1 MADDPLLR
9 VFDGGEKENRV
20 GDEVSPADAVE
31 ESPEVFEVP
40 DEVVEEVKPSPKKKP
55 IKKKPAKRKPAKKK
69 AAVKPVDEAVEPKPK
84 PKKSKKL
91 LKDGEV
97 LTGSE
102 IIAKCKCTI
111 GDVHAACDAGEL
123 VSVYEKCCDSGASQF
138 KFKAV

>member
-9 VFDGGEKENRV
+9 VFDGGEKENSV

-31 ESPEVFEVP
+31 ESPEIFEVP
-40 DEVVEEVKPSPKKKP
+40 AEVVEEAIPSPKNKLT
-55 IKKKPAKRKPAKKK
+55 KKKPTKKK
-69 AAVKPVDEAVEPKPK
+69 VARKLANKTAEPK

-91 LKDGEV
+91 LADGEV

-102 IIAKCKCTI
+102 IIAKRKCTI
-111 GDVHAACDAGEL
+111 ADVHAACEAGEL
-123 VSVYEKCCDSGASQF
+123 VSVYEQCCASGASQF